1 MEGEAGLVKA
11 WKAGKACFQELE
23 KLLPSYRKKMTKSIP
38 TSLQVREFMVD
49 NVNTC
54 GIVDILCCV
63 TLAGFM
69 MAEVNPAIIYSNTY
83 RRYI

>member
-1 MEGEAGLVKA
+1 
-11 WKAGKACFQELE
+11 
-23 KLLPSYRKKMTKSIP
+23 MTKSIP
-38 TSLQVREFMVD
+38 TSLAVREFMVY

-54 GIVDILCCV
+54 GIFDILSCD
-63 TLAGFM
+63 THAGFM

>member
-1 MEGEAGLVKA
+1 
-11 WKAGKACFQELE
+11 
-23 KLLPSYRKKMTKSIP
+23 MTKSIP
-38 TSLQVREFMVD
+38 TSLASREFMVH

-54 GIVDILCCV
+54 GIFDILSCD
-63 TLAGFM
+63 THTGFM

>member
-1 MEGEAGLVKA
+1 
-11 WKAGKACFQELE
+11 
-23 KLLPSYRKKMTKSIP
+23 MTKSIP

-54 GIVDILCCV
+54 GIVDNLSCV